1 MGEWKRILSN
11 PRRLALLLAIPLIC
25 IGLFLYDCTG
35 SIRLSSW
42 QEMIENNQFYQGL
55 VREMQDYSLEE
66 AQTYLTEQSD
76 LLSDVVLWTW
86 GWALE
91 DKTAEEVAEMLAGY
105 PDLAALI
112 EQPETLR
119 AGTRKYSQAY
129 AELQEQL
136 QYLIDYPGYLAQIQT
151 QAETQSQT
159 TIFGDPNSFSYRNL
173 QKTAGEFRTIQ
184 DVTVE
189 MGNNRG
195 MESWIAFDLADY
207 LYVVVLIVFVLA
219 FLEERKKGLWSTIR
233 SCQKGRMHLGWVR
246 VGILF
251 VVCAIYTLLLYGINL
266 VLALELEGGWEG
278 LGRSLQIGRAHV

>member
-35 SIRLSSW
+35 SIQLSSW

-112 EQPETLR
+112 EQRKRCEREPENTPGLCGA
-119 AGTRKYSQAY
+119 AGTAAVSDRLSGISGADSD
-129 AELQEQL
+129 AGG
-136 QYLIDYPGYLAQIQT
+136 D
-151 QAETQSQT
+151 
-159 TIFGDPNSFSYRNL
+159 TISDDDFGDPNSFSYRNL

-251 VVCAIYTLLLYGINL
+251 AVCVIYTLLLYGINL
-266 VLALELEGGWEG
+266 VWHSSWKEDGKAWGDLCS
-278 LGRSLQIGRAHV
+278 RS

>member
-11 PRRLALLLAIPLIC
+11 PRRLALILAIPLIC

-35 SIRLSSW
+35 SIQLSSW

-112 EQPETLR
+112 EQPEALR
-119 AGTRKYSQAY
+119 
-129 AELQEQL
+129 
-136 QYLIDYPGYLAQIQT
+136 
-151 QAETQSQT
+151 
-159 TIFGDPNSFSYRNL
+159 
-173 QKTAGEFRTIQ
+173 
-184 DVTVE
+184 V
-189 MGNNRG
+189 M
-195 MESWIAFDLADY
+195 
-207 LYVVVLIVFVLA
+207 
-219 FLEERKKGLWSTIR
+219 R
-233 SCQKGRMHLGWVR
+233 SCRNSC
-246 VGILF
+246 I
-251 VVCAIYTLLLYGINL
+251 I
-266 VLALELEGGWEG
+266 
-278 LGRSLQIGRAHV
+278 

>member
-35 SIRLSSW
+35 SIQLSSW

-112 EQPETLR
+112 EQPEALR
-119 AGTRKYSQAY
+119 AGTRKYSR
-129 AELQEQL
+129 
-136 QYLIDYPGYLAQIQT
+136 P
-151 QAETQSQT
+151 
-159 TIFGDPNSFSYRNL
+159 
-173 QKTAGEFRTIQ
+173 
-184 DVTVE
+184 
-189 MGNNRG
+189 M
-195 MESWIAFDLADY
+195 
-207 LYVVVLIVFVLA
+207 
-219 FLEERKKGLWSTIR
+219 R
-233 SCQKGRMHLGWVR
+233 SCRNSCS
-246 VGILF
+246 I
-251 VVCAIYTLLLYGINL
+251 
-266 VLALELEGGWEG
+266 
-278 LGRSLQIGRAHV
+278 